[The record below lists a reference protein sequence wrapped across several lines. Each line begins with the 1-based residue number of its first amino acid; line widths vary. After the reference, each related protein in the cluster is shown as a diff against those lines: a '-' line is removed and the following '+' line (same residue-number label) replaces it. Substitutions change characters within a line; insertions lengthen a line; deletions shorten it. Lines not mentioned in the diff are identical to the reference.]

1 MKEELL
7 LEGRNPQAMPLS
19 KVVKSSL
26 SANIKVK
33 DFALKDM
40 VAEAKAADTE
50 RLSQEA
56 ARRKLYDDGVS
67 VGFEQGSKKGLSEGY
82 TKGFADGE
90 HLGKTVKEADIA
102 EYHKTARLL
111 LQLVADLQQLTE
123 KIANE
128 AENDVLT
135 LSIAV
140 AKRIVQKEIA
150 QDTEI
155 LLGFVKEGL
164 KGLGPAETAFIRVHP
179 DDFELLSRK
188 SDDLLQAVQGV
199 RCLHFEQDPNSLPY
213 DAMVESQERSV
224 DVRLDSQITMI
235 ARRLLVKADEGKGL

>member
-1 MKEELL
+1 M

-26 SANIKVK
+26 SANINIK

-40 VAEAKAADTE
+40 VAEAKATEVE
-50 RLSQEA
+50 RLLQET
-56 ARRKLYDDGVS
+56 ARQKLYEEGVAA
-67 VGFEQGSKKGLSEGY
+67 GFLQGSKKGLSEGY
-82 TKGFADGE
+82 TQGFAAGE
-90 HLGKTVKEADIA
+90 HLGKTVKEAEIA

-123 KIANE
+123 TIANE
-128 AENDVLT
+128 AENNVLT

-140 AKRIVQKEIA
+140 ARRIVQKEIS
-150 QDTEI
+150 QDTAI
-155 LLGFVKEGL
+155 LLGFVTEGL

-179 DDFELLSRK
+179 NDFELLSRK
-188 SDDLLQAVQGV
+188 SQDILQAVEGV
-199 RCLHFEQDPNSLPY
+199 RCLNFEQDPSLSPY
-213 DAMVESQERSV
+213 DAIVESRERNI
-224 DVRLDSQITMI
+224 DVRPDSQITMI